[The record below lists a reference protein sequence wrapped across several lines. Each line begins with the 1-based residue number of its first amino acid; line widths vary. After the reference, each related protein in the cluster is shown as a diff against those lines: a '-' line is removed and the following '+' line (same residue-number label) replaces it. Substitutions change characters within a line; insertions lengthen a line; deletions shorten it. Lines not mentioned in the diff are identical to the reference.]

1 MNEPFAPAP
10 GTRCR
15 QQRGL
20 ARSLLQKRVLPTKD
34 SLKMLYFNP
43 PYRHDPQHNWMI
55 DMKTV
60 HYLLLGVFAAA
71 AAAAQPIY
79 ETPGKDGPVF
89 SDLPSQGRDLPS
101 PGATEVTLPPINLSD
116 SPPAA
121 PKPPAQ
127 TPAVA
132 AHYQSLAI
140 TEPASGGT
148 IHSNTGQI
156 PVQLAIQPALRA
168 DQGDAIVVSL
178 DGGALPGTFTTA
190 QFEISASQWQAA
202 ATDSVEHQL
211 QVSIMDRSGKLLI
224 TSAPQSFYVHRATVG
239 GRAR

>member
-101 PGATEVTLPPINLSD
+101 
-116 SPPAA
+116 
-121 PKPPAQ
+121 
-127 TPAVA
+127 
-132 AHYQSLAI
+132 
-140 TEPASGGT
+140 
-148 IHSNTGQI
+148 QI
-156 PVQLAIQPALRA
+156 
-168 DQGDAIVVSL
+168 
-178 DGGALPGTFTTA
+178 
-190 QFEISASQWQAA
+190 
-202 ATDSVEHQL
+202 
-211 QVSIMDRSGKLLI
+211 
-224 TSAPQSFYVHRATVG
+224 
-239 GRAR
+239 GRASCRERV